1 MEDGTAA
8 ALGEAL
14 AAACARLLGAAAA
27 HTQFRGAPVPR
38 EAVRAAAGRD
48 RRGADLQA
56 TLPVGTFR
64 RMQVAARRAEAGG
77 GESAPVAAT
86 EDGGVR
92 VTVLS
97 EFGFE
102 HQRDFASPAALGE
115 ALLQEVELP
124 PQLVVDARVASDG
137 ALYFVTRLCMERQR
151 GLGQLLCTACGTFC
165 AG

>member
-1 MEDGTAA
+1 MEDSTAA

-14 AAACARLLGAAAA
+14 TAACTRLLGSAAA
-27 HTQFRGAPVPR
+27 HTHFRGAPVPR

-64 RMQVAARRAEAGG
+64 RMQVAARRGEGGG
-77 GESAPVAAT
+77 GEPAPVVAT

-102 HQRDFASPAALGE
+102 HQRDFASPAALGRPSP
-115 ALLQEVELP
+115 AVRLLAGFPLP
-124 PQLVVDARVASDG
+124 GRPLRIPVRWTC
-137 ALYFVTRLCMERQR
+137 FR
-151 GLGQLLCTACGTFC
+151 
-165 AG
+165 

>member
-14 AAACARLLGAAAA
+14 TAACNRLLGAAAA
-27 HTQFRGAPVPR
+27 HTHFRGAPVPR

-64 RMQVAARRAEAGG
+64 RMQVAARR
-77 GESAPVAAT
+77 GESAPVVAT